1 MGNNISDPS
10 IHLVKSDCLRGGFAI
25 YKNDN
30 YEVSFHHTV
39 QPSYNKFRIIKYL
52 KTHTTTNRN
61 DDSQSDMK
69 ISTCANLLACDDLL
83 SSSIPVRLR
92 HPSIL
97 RVHKACSDALNSLY
111 LVVEN
116 SVPFSAFVTNPTTDD
131 LLAGSYS
138 LLSAL
143 NFLHNT
149 LRVSHNNVDTTS
161 VFIDSN
167 MCWKL
172 CGFELA
178 LEFKNMSADHIRR
191 IEALKG
197 QQDAKALNFDP
208 AYAFCYDIYC
218 FSRMICTLTDI
229 GEGPFYNLV
238 QVLINS
244 CMHSLPKARIPSDHL
259 LAHPSFKSPYISTLD
274 FLDTYVSRSDEE
286 KEVFFRS
293 FTEKVFNR
301 ISEELFCRNILPK
314 MFENTIFLDYPAQT
328 LLAQIFHAFEENLQ
342 ESPKSKLIISLRNFQ
357 KFVNPLIVQKF
368 MVNERHTRILL
379 LQHFTGYLK
388 ILTDSD
394 LLNVILP
401 QICRGVFDS
410 HNVLSV
416 LSLQALGCLASR
428 LNATVVLNHLRRIE
442 ESLCKAGS
450 LSNNFNHSTSTDG
463 NNRFVTYV
471 WPRNNL
477 FYEAA
482 PKINRT
488 NREIPL
494 CEKKQTHVL
503 NESSR
508 PLAQLAVFSP
518 NYHPSMNSCFLSYTD
533 DLSTDSRPS
542 NSDVLKLSSTITGAS
557 TITYTLTTA
566 TTTTAINN
574 NVDND
579 NSCHQLDEVEKFQCN
594 TENTFDEN
602 TKFSSLVDKPVVHYS
617 SSSSREL
624 VVNGKSLVYSESNS
638 NCLNNPVEI
647 SNDERE
653 IDSLLTLMEP
663 KIVQQPIPFSS
674 LRYTVIPDEME
685 INRLSRL
692 SLEQSADADTET
704 NGWEDAWNTDP

>member
-10 IHLVKSDCLRGGFAI
+10 IHLVKSDCLRGGFSI

-39 QPSYNKFRIIKYL
+39 QPTYNKFRIIKYL
-52 KTHTTTNRN
+52 KTHTTTHKN
-61 DDSQSDMK
+61 DDSKSDVSK
-69 ISTCANLLACDDLL
+69 YANLLACDDLL
-83 SSSIPVRLR
+83 SLSIPVKLR

-97 RVHKACSDALNSLY
+97 RVHKACSDAPDSLC

-116 SVPFSAFVTNPTTDD
+116 SVPFSAFVTNPTMDD

-149 LRVSHNNVDTTS
+149 LGVSHNNMGTTS
-161 VFIDSN
+161 IFIDSN
-167 MCWKL
+167 MYWKL
-172 CGFELA
+172 CGFEFA
-178 LEFKNMSADHIRR
+178 LEFKNMSADHIRK
-191 IEALKG
+191 IEVLKG

-218 FSRMICTLTDI
+218 FSRMICSLTDI
-229 GEGPFYNLV
+229 GVEGPFYHLA

-274 FLDTYVSRSDEE
+274 FLDTYVSRSDKE

-314 MFENTIFLDYPAQT
+314 MFENTIFLDYPTQT
-328 LLAQIFHAFEENLQ
+328 LLAQIFHACEENLQ
-342 ESPKSKLIISLRNFQ
+342 ESPKSKLTISLQNFQ

-388 ILTDSD
+388 VLTDSD

-410 HNVLSV
+410 HNTLSV
-416 LSLQALGCLASR
+416 LSLQALGCLANR
-428 LNATVVLNHLRRIE
+428 LNSTVVLNHLRLIE
-442 ESLCKAGS
+442 ENLCKSGS
-450 LSNNFNHSTSTDG
+450 LSNNSNHSTSTEG
-463 NNRFVTYV
+463 NNRLVTYV

-482 PKINRT
+482 PKINRN

-494 CEKKQTHVL
+494 CEKKQNHVL

-518 NYHPSMNSCFLSYTD
+518 NYDPSMNSCLLNCTD
-533 DLSTDSRPS
+533 DLSTDSRLS
-542 NSDVLKLSSTITGAS
+542 NNDVLKLSNTKTEAS
-557 TITYTLTTA
+557 TITSTLTTA
-566 TTTTAINN
+566 TVTAINN
-574 NVDND
+574 NIDNG
-579 NSCHQLDEVEKFQCN
+579 NNCSQLDEAKKFQCN
-594 TENTFDEN
+594 TENTFDVN

-617 SSSSREL
+617 SSLSRTL
-624 VVNGKSLVYSESNS
+624 VADGKSLPYYESNS
-638 NCLNNPVEI
+638 DCLNNPVKI

-653 IDSLLTLMEP
+653 VDALLSLMEP
-663 KIVQQPIPFSS
+663 KIVQKSIPFSP
-674 LRYTVIPDEME
+674 LRYSVIPDETE
-685 INRLSRL
+685 INRLSGL
-692 SLEQSADADTET
+692 SLEQSTDEGTET
-704 NGWEDAWNTDP
+704 NGWEDAWDTDT